1 MPGKN
6 CSPPGP
12 AEIRRGLPAL
22 VGLAAALLLL
32 SQPAGGSEYVGLWRI
47 DGEDQGITVSFPD
60 NGLAGACV
68 SLAGGAGGA
77 GGEVRVESQIVRGR
91 FQKLALEVSGAL
103 PPGAPKVALL
113 VGGKVAWQ
121 ASAFAFDKEPVTA
134 ALNGNEFVIDAKG
147 GAGDVDPWELSFCA
161 MDFMGA
167 ELTLRFTSDCAGFD
181 FRKDAGGIRIIV
193 DEDWA
198 ALGRQMAGGMALFE
212 PFVIADQGGAS
223 LTAQSSFPSAF
234 FRVSVLLD
242 GSPAAEPGMGEPK
255 TVQFAPGE
263 SGEIGFVVQVTTP
276 LPADSAW
283 GATLTWEPLPTALG
297 EVDDGPDA
305 VGKAD
310 TADEVADSGTGGCA
324 ADRRPS
330 RCDGLVVLLVGALVG
345 CLGMARRATCYRN
358 ERSRVIL

>member
-1 MPGKN
+1 MLGKN
-6 CSPPGP
+6 FSQRGP
-12 AEIRRGLPAL
+12 DVFRRGLPAL
-22 VGLAAALLLL
+22 AGLAAALLLL
-32 SQPAGGSEYVGLWRI
+32 PQPAGGSEYVGLWKI
-47 DGEDQGITVSFPD
+47 DGKDQGIVVSFPD

-68 SLAGGAGGA
+68 SLEGGA

-103 PPGAPKVALL
+103 PPGAPEIALL
-113 VGGKVAWQ
+113 VGGKVAWE

-134 ALNGNEFVIDAKG
+134 ALNGNEFVIETKG
-147 GAGDVDPWELSFCA
+147 GAGDAEPWELSFCA
-161 MDFMGA
+161 MELVGE

-181 FRKDAGGIRIIV
+181 FRRETGGIRIIV

-198 ALGRQMAGGMALFE
+198 ALERQMAGGLALYE
-212 PFVIADQGGAS
+212 PFVIADQGGAG
-223 LTAQSSFPSAF
+223 LTAQSSFPGAF
-234 FRVSVLLD
+234 FRVTVLLD

-283 GATLTWEPLPTALG
+283 VAGLTWELLPPHVG
-297 EVDDGPDA
+297 EVDGGPD
-305 VGKAD
+305 VLGSAD
-310 TADEVADSGTGGCA
+310 RADEGPVRRTGGCA

-330 RCDGLVVLLVGALVG
+330 CRGGLAVLLLGALIC